1 MPKSQHLAYIT
12 SIISEITDKVLGPD
26 EQPKSAMP
34 KLSGNFLHN
43 KSSKASSVTGF
54 VIDIILLYTNDQK
67 KKKNSTLDDEIDLT
81 IKDDHDI
88 SSMHARFLI

>member
-43 KSSKASSVTGF
+43 KSSKASLVTGF
-54 VIDIILLYTNDQK
+54 VIDIILLYTNE